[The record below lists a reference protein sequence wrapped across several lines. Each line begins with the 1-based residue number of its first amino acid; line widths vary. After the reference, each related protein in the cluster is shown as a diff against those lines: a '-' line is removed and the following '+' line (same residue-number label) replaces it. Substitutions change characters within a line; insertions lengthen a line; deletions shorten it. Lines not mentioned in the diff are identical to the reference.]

1 MLSRL
6 HSFSIPRTARMVRLS
21 LWTLLLAGVGIVIYQ
36 AANLAILA
44 SGPDAKATSG
54 AIRPAGGSLVIVG
67 GGTVPD
73 RVRDQ
78 FVELAGGR
86 NARIVVIPTAWST
99 DPDDGAD
106 SRMRDWWKRWPVAS
120 LTLLHTRSKET
131 ANSPEFVRPIVEATG
146 VWFNGGS
153 QSNLSAA
160 YLDTEVE
167 RQLSALLKRGGV
179 IGGTSAGAAIMSR
192 VMITSG
198 RTEAQVGE
206 GFDLLPGTVID
217 QHFLKRN
224 RMRRLLSVIR
234 NHPDLIGLGIDES
247 TALVVDIGLRRMKVI
262 GDSYVVAAI
271 PERTDDG
278 VSTRLEI
285 LKPGDE
291 SDLAALRN
299 RASEA
304 IVSGIDLSAM

>member
-6 HSFSIPRTARMVRLS
+6 HSFSIPRTARIVQLS

-44 SGPDAKATSG
+44 NGPEANATSG
-54 AIRPAGGSLVIVG
+54 SIRPTGGSLVIVG
-67 GGTVPD
+67 GGSVPD
-73 RVRDQ
+73 KVRDR

-86 NARIVVIPTAWST
+86 NARIVVIPTALSA

-106 SRMRDWWKRWPVAS
+106 GRMRDWWKRWPVAS

-131 ANSPEFVRPIVEATG
+131 ANSPEFVRPIVEASG

-167 RQLSALLKRGGV
+167 RQLTALLKRGGV

-198 RTEAQVGE
+198 RTEAEVGA

-224 RMRRLLSVIR
+224 RMRRLLGVVRS
-234 NHPDLIGLGIDES
+234 HPDLIGLGIDES
-247 TALVVDIGLRRMKVI
+247 TALVVDVGLRRMKVI

-271 PERTDDG
+271 PEKTDDG

-291 SDLAALRN
+291 SDIAALRS
-299 RASEA
+299 RPAEA